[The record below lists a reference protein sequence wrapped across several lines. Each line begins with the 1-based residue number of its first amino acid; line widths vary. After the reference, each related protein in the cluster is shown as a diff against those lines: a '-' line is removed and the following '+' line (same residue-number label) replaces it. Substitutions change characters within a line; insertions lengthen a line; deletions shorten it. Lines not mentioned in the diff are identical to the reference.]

1 MTKAADSGTAIT
13 QELLT
18 WAETAETCNMDEVH
32 ASCVAEVARQL
43 AAELNSLPTGA
54 DSLMTAIT
62 RSSLL
67 EGCSQRTLLLL
78 LSIMAAAG
86 KKPQLSS
93 YISSKVAV
101 VDALQRAPYVG
112 AFEWALERFSEQ
124 PSAVGDTVVSP
135 WFAAAGKEW
144 QFWVHPG
151 GDIEAAAGHL
161 SVFVVP
167 KAVVRAKF
175 RLTVVDQSGAASQSV
190 RLSLNEPIEI
200 SLEGRGRR
208 KFMTLEK
215 LRTRS
220 FLANDRLV
228 VQAEVEVMPE

>member
-1 MTKAADSGTAIT
+1 M
-13 QELLT
+13 
-18 WAETAETCNMDEVH
+18 
-32 ASCVAEVARQL
+32 
-43 AAELNSLPTGA
+43 
-54 DSLMTAIT
+54 
-62 RSSLL
+62 
-67 EGCSQRTLLLL
+67 
-78 LSIMAAAG
+78 
-86 KKPQLSS
+86 
-93 YISSKVAV
+93 
-101 VDALQRAPYVG
+101 
-112 AFEWALERFSEQ
+112 
-124 PSAVGDTVVSP
+124 
-135 WFAAAGKEW
+135 
-144 QFWVHPG
+144 
-151 GDIEAAAGHL
+151 
-161 SVFVVP
+161 FVVP

>member
-161 SVFVVP
+161 SAP
-167 KAVVRAKF
+167 P
-175 RLTVVDQSGAASQSV
+175 LLGCTIQHGW
-190 RLSLNEPIEI
+190 P
-200 SLEGRGRR
+200 
-208 KFMTLEK
+208 
-215 LRTRS
+215 
-220 FLANDRLV
+220 LACYCL
-228 VQAEVEVMPE
+228 QP